1 MKLIEKKRML
11 MGVGFT
17 EEQSLMLIMMLHN
30 MASEQTQAVAR
41 DEQIRMVYRKVQSRM
56 HNKEQEGEKE

>member
-17 EEQSLMLIMMLHN
+17 EEQSIMLIMILYN
-30 MASEQTQAVAR
+30 MVYEQAGAR
-41 DEQIRMVYRKVQSRM
+41 DEQVRMVYRKVQSRI
-56 HNKEQEGEKE
+56 HNKEQEKEKEHE